1 MAPVRTIQIR
11 KKHNSWISE
20 DCKQMMKRRDI
31 LQRQAAQT
39 NNPNTWRAY
48 KDIRNKI
55 NNRLRYEERV
65 WKQKRLSE
73 VKGDSG
79 KSWKVIKNILNWKS
93 SEAPTK
99 LFKKVPSELNH
110 RTWQTHKM
118 SLLYPKLSTSRKK

>member
-1 MAPVRTIQIR
+1 MNLFTEKITDILDVMAPVRTIQIR

-55 NNRLRYEERV
+55 NNILRYEERV

-73 VKGDSG
+73 VRVTQVNPG
-79 KSWKVIKNILNWKS
+79 
-93 SEAPTK
+93 
-99 LFKKVPSELNH
+99 
-110 RTWQTHKM
+110 R
-118 SLLYPKLSTSRKK
+118 

>member
-1 MAPVRTIQIR
+1 
-11 KKHNSWISE
+11 
-20 DCKQMMKRRDI
+20 MMKRRDI

-39 NNPNTWRAY
+39 NNPNTWRAF
-48 KDIRNKI
+48 KDIRNTI

-99 LFKKVPSELNH
+99 LFYKGTLRTKSQDIADSQNESFISKIVNIKKEIGQPRYDPLKVLKSL
-110 RTWQTHKM
+110 M
-118 SLLYPKLSTSRKK
+118 SNRK